1 MTRVLVTGA
10 RGFVGRHAVPALRAR
25 GFEVHAAGRTP
36 LPDDVAEG
44 VTFHRCDFFDEA
56 AVAAL
61 VQRVQPTHLLHLA
74 WDARPGL
81 FWTSTENLRWVA
93 ASLGLYL
100 AFAAS
105 GGRRA
110 VMAGSCAEYDW
121 SHSELDETRTPLVPR
136 TLYGEAKRALHTLL
150 ERAAA
155 QSGVELA
162 WGRLFFLYG
171 PHEAEGRLVSD
182 VARALLAG
190 REARCSEGSQQRDFM
205 HVADAGRAFAAL
217 VASDVTGPVNVAS
230 GECVPV
236 RSIVAALG
244 ELTGGTGLIRYGTA
258 NRPDEPPR
266 LSASVERLRQR
277 TGFESMYDL
286 RSGLAQTVDW
296 WRAQVP

>member
-1 MTRVLVTGA
+1 M
-10 RGFVGRHAVPALRAR
+10 
-25 GFEVHAAGRTP
+25 
-36 LPDDVAEG
+36 
-44 VTFHRCDFFDEA
+44 
-56 AVAAL
+56 AAL
-61 VQRVQPTHLLHLA
+61 VQRVEPTHLLHLA
-74 WDARPGL
+74 WDATPGL

-110 VMAGSCAEYDW
+110 VVAGSCAEYDW
-121 SHSELDETRTPLVPR
+121 SHSELDEARTPLVPR

-162 WGRLFFLYG
+162 WGRIFFLYG

-182 VARALLAG
+182 VTRALLAG

-217 VASDVTGPVNVAS
+217 VDSDVTGPVNVAS

-244 ELTGGTGLIRYGTA
+244 ELTGGAGLIRYGTA

-296 WRAQVP
+296 WRAQVS